1 MNKIKNI
8 HRVKSYLNVVLVIL
22 LIGLLSSCAAS
33 KEGRN
38 MKKTINGNW
47 TLETINVEG
56 FTAKIKATVFN
67 EADMDCFIGSDWN
80 FIANNSMG
88 SYTLPSTS
96 TGCPHITRN
105 IRWSIF
111 EPKDAEREFQ
121 FKRLDDKKNPLD
133 DNDGFRLS
141 VASLTANSMQL
152 KSAITYQSK
161 AGFIVYNFVKK

>member
-1 MNKIKNI
+1 MKL
-8 HRVKSYLNVVLVIL
+8 YLNVGLVVLL
-22 LIGLLSSCAAS
+22 MTFLGSCAVS
-33 KEGRN
+33 KDGRN
-38 MKKTINGNW
+38 MKKTINGSW

-96 TGCPHITRN
+96 VGCPHITRT

-141 VASLTANSMQL
+141 VASLTANTMQL

-161 AGFIVYNFVKK
+161 AGFIVYNFVKKIK